1 MIRFLL
7 STAFIFAFTFS
18 ITTAQERT
26 VQGSVI
32 DEQSGEPLPGV
43 ALRIA
48 STNKGTYTGSKGT
61 FKLRLPNSE
70 RTSIIV
76 KCIGYESKEISVSPE
91 SSPMRILLKSAML
104 TTQEVVVSAPD
115 VNGII
120 KRAIERKKQNREAIK
135 TLKALAY
142 SKLTT
147 QAKGIGI
154 QSGNASGNSFSLG
167 GGIGAPE
174 DSTAFIMETFSE
186 MFFDYPNKKRSSTII
201 QRRQTK
207 NINPTDN
214 TLAFGQ
220 FMNLYDDEIKLFNL
234 TFLSPLA
241 EEPFGTY
248 RYSLEDRQKIGDKFV
263 YSIKVIPTSRLQ
275 PAFQGTI
282 KIIDGNYNLIEA
294 DLRPSANTTIPL
306 ITDLHFIQKFEQIAP
321 DIWHPTYLKSTGAGK
336 GVAIKGFLELGISLE
351 ATTILTDVF
360 LNVPIPDSV
369 FTDKRVKVAKNA
381 DTINNEFWNNNAL
394 EELSEQ
400 EKKIYEVTQEESKTK
415 DTIQGDQSE
424 FEKITDFDIRIDFNR
439 VSGVTTGVNMLMKKY
454 DFAHVHINPAY
465 SWALKKPI
473 INVEARIFSDSTHKN
488 YFFLAG
494 YSQMQQSGHDRS
506 ISTFVNSIGSFILG
520 NDYYDWFKQDGW
532 AMGIHSEYFGLK
544 GGLTFSESRQ
554 FSDTLKVKRSLFAG
568 TNWRRNPNIDDGA
581 FRTLEAGI
589 VYGQVNP
596 LQKNTWQASAE
607 IKALYGEEY
616 NRNESFRRV
625 EISFQSLLPLINTGY
640 EYMSLR
646 VGANA
651 GIADGTVPFQYRF
664 RLQNTLTPI
673 APFGNMF
680 SAPTGVYGGT
690 ELFHA
695 QAEFNTTDLW
705 WRALD
710 LPLYE
715 GRGIELIVAG
725 GSALIAKNNT
735 DLRYKTTQ
743 TQHYSEIGFGLGK
756 IPVFFSN
763 ILFLRFD
770 ARWGIGPFAARQF
783 GWGLGINFPF

>member
-1 MIRFLL
+1 MFAC
-7 STAFIFAFTFS
+7 SFIFTN
-18 ITTAQERT
+18 AQERF

-32 DEQSGEPLPGV
+32 DEQSGTPLPGV

-48 STNKGTYTGSKGT
+48 STNKGTYTGAKGT
-61 FKLRLPNSE
+61 FKLRLPSAD
-70 RTSIIV
+70 RTTVIV
-76 KCIGYESKEISVSPE
+76 KCIGYESKELSISPE
-91 SSPMRILLKSAML
+91 ASPMRIMLKPAVL
-104 TTQEVVVSAPD
+104 TTQEVVVTAPD

-120 KRAIERKKQNREAIK
+120 KKAIERKKRNRETIK

-147 QAKGIGI
+147 EARGIGM
-154 QSGNASGNSFSLG
+154 QSGNASGNSISLG
-167 GGIGAPE
+167 GGLGAPE

-186 MFFDYPNKKRSSTII
+186 MYFDYPNKKRSSTII

-207 NINPTDN
+207 NINPSNN

-220 FMNLYDDEIKLFNL
+220 FINLYDDEIKLINV

-241 EEPFGTY
+241 DEPFGTY
-248 RYSLEDRQKIGDKFV
+248 RYTLDDRQKIGDKFV
-263 YSIKVIPTSRLQ
+263 YSIKVTPITRLQ
-275 PAFQGTI
+275 PAFEGTI
-282 KIIDGNYNLIEA
+282 KIIDGNYDLIEA
-294 DLRPSANTTIPL
+294 DLKPSASTAIPL

-351 ATTILTDVF
+351 ATTILTDIF
-360 LNVPIPDSV
+360 PNVPIEDSV
-369 FTDKRVKVAKNA
+369 FTERRIKVAKSA
-381 DTINNEFWNNNAL
+381 DSIDNEFWKNNAL

-400 EKKIYEVTQEESKTK
+400 EKKIYETIQAEIKKK
-415 DTIQGDQSE
+415 DTLQGEQSE
-424 FEKITDFDIRIDFNR
+424 FEKITDYEIRYDFNR
-439 VSGVTTGVNMLMKKY
+439 ISGITTGVNLLMKKY
-454 DFAHVHINPAY
+454 DFAHIQLNPAY

-473 INVEARIFSDSTHKN
+473 IDAEIRVFGDSAHKN
-488 YFFLAG
+488 YFFLSG
-494 YSQMQQSGHDRS
+494 FSHMQQAGHERS
-506 ISTFVNSIGSFILG
+506 ISTFVNTIGAFVLA

-532 AMGIHSEYFGLK
+532 SMGIRSEKFGFR
-544 GGLTFSESRQ
+544 GAIEFTESRQ

-581 FRTLEAGI
+581 YRTVELGI
-589 VYGQVNP
+589 GYGQINA
-596 LQKNTWQASAE
+596 LQKNNWQFSAE
-607 IKALYGEEY
+607 VKALYGEEY
-616 NRNESFRRV
+616 NKNASFRRA
-625 EISFQSLLPLINTGY
+625 EISLQSLMPLYNTGY
-640 EYMSLR
+640 EHMNLR
-646 VGANA
+646 VGVNA

-680 SAPTGVYGGT
+680 SAPTALYGGT
-690 ELFHA
+690 ELFHV

-715 GRGIELIVAG
+715 GRGIDLIIAG
-725 GSALIAKNNT
+725 GNALIAKNST
-735 DLRYKTTQ
+735 DTRYKTTQ

-756 IPVFFSN
+756 IPLFFSN